1 MPGQQR
7 VIRIM
12 QFAMFCILAGC
23 VEPGTDGGND
33 QSMGSVSYLKPEGLH
48 QNPAFSQVV
57 VATGNT
63 RTVYVGGQNSV
74 DASGAIVGQG
84 DIAAQ
89 AEQVATN
96 IGIALAAA
104 GAEKLH
110 VVKLTVYVVQ
120 GHQLAQA
127 MQAFA
132 SVWGAP
138 HYPPAISV
146 LFVSALA
153 HPDFLLEVDAIA
165 VVPEEA

>member
-1 MPGQQR
+1 M
-7 VIRIM
+7 
-12 QFAMFCILAGC
+12 ILGRC
-23 VEPGTDGGND
+23 CFPP
-33 QSMGSVSYLKPEGLH
+33 LFL
-48 QNPAFSQVV
+48 V
-57 VATGNT
+57 VATGDI
-63 RTVYVGGQNSV
+63 RTVYVGGQNAV
-74 DASGAIVGQG
+74 DSSGAIVGQG

-96 IGIALAAA
+96 IEIALAAA
-104 GAEKLH
+104 GAEKSH

-120 GHQLAQA
+120 GHQLGQA

-138 HYPPAISV
+138 HYPPTISV